1 VVERLVK
8 LVPFHESPTPV
19 LSDAPRLKV
28 TNQGPWQEITFT
40 AHSADDFQT
49 PGFETFL
56 TKAVA
61 AAIAEKDGGK
71 LKKASEL

>member
-1 VVERLVK
+1 M
-8 LVPFHESPTPV
+8 

-40 AHSADDFQT
+40 AHSADELQT
-49 PGFETFL
+49 PGFESFL
-56 TKAVA
+56 AMAVA
-61 AAIAEKDGGK
+61 AAIAENDGGK